1 MRVLLSLR
9 SKAMKKV
16 NMSPE
21 LVNMTKGMS
30 VPATEG
36 KAYSIRPEGK
46 VEYPRGK
53 ATGDMAVNT
62 RDLKPKL
69 TPGLKA

>member
-1 MRVLLSLR
+1 MFEAY
-9 SKAMKKV
+9 KGKKV
-16 NMSPE
+16 TTGPSLE
-21 LVNMTKGMS
+21 NMTKEMS

-36 KAYSIRPEGK
+36 KAYSTRPEGRT
-46 VEYPRGK
+46 EYGK
-53 ATGDMAVNT
+53 KSSTGDMAANT